1 MLALLA
7 AISLGEALGK
17 AREIENAMTDC
28 ALGVEHYCQQLT
40 TDEYER
46 DLNDL
51 VIFQGQFKPQSDADL
66 DEWNEALRNLQ
77 NAAKDADVKIR
88 GQKDAGK

>member
-1 MLALLA
+1 MLTLLA
-7 AISLGEALGK
+7 AMSLGEALGK
-17 AREIENAMTDC
+17 ANEIENAMTDC

-51 VIFQGQFKPQSDADL
+51 VIFQGQFKPQSDAEL

-77 NAAKDADVKIR
+77 NAAKDADKRIR
-88 GQKDAGK
+88 GDDKR

>member
-1 MLALLA
+1 MLTLLA

-28 ALGVEHYCQQLT
+28 ALGVEHYCKQLT

-51 VIFQGQFKPQSDADL
+51 VIFQGQFKPQSDAEL

-77 NAAKDADVKIR
+77 NAAKDADMRIKE
-88 GQKDAGK
+88 GSKK

>member
-7 AISLGEALGK
+7 AMSLGEALGK
-17 AREIENAMTDC
+17 TNEIESAMTDC
-28 ALGVEHYCQQLT
+28 ALGVEHYCKQLT
-40 TDEYER
+40 TNEYER

-51 VIFQGQFKPQSDADL
+51 VIFQGQFQPQNDAEL

-77 NAAKDADVKIR
+77 NAAKDADAQIKSR
-88 GQKDAGK
+88 K

>member
-17 AREIENAMTDC
+17 MTEIENAMTDC

-51 VIFQGQFKPQSDADL
+51 VIFQSQFEPQNDAEL

-77 NAAKDADVKIR
+77 NATKDADAQIKSR
-88 GQKDAGK
+88 K